1 MVECVL
7 VLSRKIGESLII
19 GENIE
24 VKILKIDSNAVK
36 IGIIAPPNIKIY
48 RQEIY
53 KHVAA
58 QNKESIN
65 AASDN
70 IGNVMS
76 LKEVLKN
83 VDKNRR

>member
-1 MVECVL
+1 ML

-24 VKILKIDSNAVK
+24 VKILKIDGNTVK
-36 IGIIAPPNIKIY
+36 IGIIAPANVKIY

-53 KHVAA
+53 KHVAN
-58 QNKESIN
+58 QNKESIKGEK
-65 AASDN
+65 SDMS
-70 IGNVMS
+70 NVQI

-83 VDKNRR
+83 VHKNRR